1 MSDSIKILL
10 VEDNPGDVRLI
21 QEWMSEIRDVSYQV
35 DSFRRLSEAL
45 DYLDRQKPDIVLLDL
60 GLPDSQGL
68 DTLLEFRTY
77 SPEIPVV
84 VMTSLDDEATA
95 IEALRHGAQDYIVK
109 KIVHSRMLWRVIRYA
124 FERNRLAGALQKSEE
139 QYRALVENATEAI
152 CVVQDGMFKFVNP
165 KTTEMSGYSSEELM
179 SMHFADLIHPDDRGV
194 VLKYHLRSLS
204 DEDVPGTYPFRIFDK
219 HGNTRWVQISSVVIT
234 WEGRPA
240 TLNFLSDITDRKIA
254 EEQVATT
261 SKLASIGELA
271 AGVAHEINNPLTS
284 IMGYAQI
291 LQDMEDITPSIKRD
305 LRTIYEES
313 QRMARIVQ
321 NLLRFARRYK
331 AERSCVDINDLIQR
345 TLELRSY
352 ELKTSN
358 IVVSTKFAPDLPKIM
373 ADYNQI
379 QQVILNMV
387 TNAEQAMFGSKRK
400 GKITITTCIAENKVQ
415 IRIAD
420 NGPGIAPE
428 DVGKVFEPFFTTK
441 EAGSGSGLGLS
452 VCHGIIT
459 EHGGNVYTESL
470 LGKGT
475 TFVIDLPVTVEFQTD
490 IEKEVVGGREHKL
503 PEQEVTGNILIV
515 EDETLTCDLLTRV
528 LSERGHRSEAVPD
541 GKVALKKLEE
551 NSYDICLLDLKMP
564 EMSGIELYKIIKKRY
579 PKLAK
584 RVVFATGDI
593 VSRETQEFLVSTGR
607 QYLAKPFDYRELIE
621 VVEEVLRKSYKE
633 PSLDEA
639 VLS

>member
-10 VEDNPGDVRLI
+10 VEDNPGDIRLI

-68 DTLLEFRTY
+68 DTLREFRAY

-139 QYRALVENATEAI
+139 QYRTLVENAIEAI

-165 KTTEMSGYSSEELM
+165 KTTEISGYSNEELM
-179 SMHFADLIHPDDRGV
+179 SMHFADLIHPDDRGM
-194 VLKYHLRSLS
+194 VLEYHLRSLS
-204 DEDVPGTYPFRIFDK
+204 DEGVPGAYPIRIFDK
-219 HGNTRWVQISSVVIT
+219 CGNTKWVQISSVLII

-240 TLNFLSDITDRKIA
+240 TLNFLSDITERKLA
-254 EEQVATT
+254 EEQVVTT

-284 IMGYAQI
+284 IMGYAQ
-291 LQDMEDITPSIKRD
+291 LLLDVQDITPEIKRD
-305 LRTIYEES
+305 LRTIHEES

-331 AERSCVDINDLIQR
+331 AEKSHVDINDLIQR

-358 IVVSTKFAPDLPKIM
+358 IVVSTKFAPDLPKIL

-379 QQVILNMV
+379 QQVILNIV
-387 TNAEQAMFGSKRK
+387 TNAEQAMLGSKRK
-400 GKITITTCIAENKVQ
+400 GKITITTGIAENNVQ

-428 DVGKVFEPFFTTK
+428 NVGKVFEPFFTTK

-452 VCHGIIT
+452 VCHGIIA
-459 EHGGNVYTESL
+459 EHGGNVYAESL
-470 LGKGT
+470 FGKGT
-475 TFVIDLPVTVEFQTD
+475 TFIIDLPVLAEGQTD
-490 IEKEVVGGREHKL
+490 IEKEAVGGREHKL
-503 PEQEVTGNILIV
+503 PEQEVTGSILIV
-515 EDETLTCDLLTRV
+515 EDETFTSDLISRV

-541 GKVALKKLEE
+541 GKAALKKLEE
-551 NSYDICLLDLKMP
+551 NLYDICLLDLKMP
-564 EMSGIELYKIIKKRY
+564 EMSGIELYGIIKKRY

-593 VSRETQEFLVSTGR
+593 VAIETQEFLVSTGR
-607 QYLAKPFDYRELIE
+607 KYLAKPFDYRELIE
-621 VVEEVLRKSYKE
+621 VIEEGLRKR
-633 PSLDEA
+633 D
-639 VLS
+639 